1 MLVAPYSG
9 DRLTGLIRSGGL
21 NMTATNAP
29 RRRARRD
36 DPAAARLA
44 ALTAAR
50 DRLDADQAARRRR
63 EDAALAA
70 YAAAAGDVEEVVAAR
85 DRSLADLDRQRE
97 KVHTGADQ
105 QLAEIQARQSAV
117 LAELTELGR
126 PAEDLAVLVDI
137 PVKRVR
143 VLLREH
149 RDRVVADT
157 PTAAAPAT
165 SAAPAAASPGTTD
178 GASLAS
184 VATDPGSGP
193 AGTGA

>member
-1 MLVAPYSG
+1 
-9 DRLTGLIRSGGL
+9 
-21 NMTATNAP
+21 MTATNTR

-44 ALTAAR
+44 ELTAAR
-50 DRLDADQAARRRR
+50 DRLDADQAERRRR

-70 YAAAAGDVEEVVAAR
+70 YAAAAGEVEDVVAAR

-157 PTAAAPAT
+157 APAAAPAT
-165 SAAPAAASPGTTD
+165 STAPAAAASVTTA
-178 GASLAS
+178 GASPDAM
-184 VATDPGSGP
+184 ATEPGSGA
-193 AGTGA
+193 AGTGD

>member
-1 MLVAPYSG
+1 
-9 DRLTGLIRSGGL
+9 
-21 NMTATNAP
+21 MTATNA
-29 RRRARRD
+29 RRRRGRRD

-50 DRLDADQAARRRR
+50 DRLDADQAERRRR

-70 YAAAAGDVEEVVAAR
+70 YAAAAGEVEDVVAAR
-85 DRSLADLDRQRE
+85 DRALADLDRQRE

-105 QLAEIQARQSAV
+105 QLAEIQSRQSAV

-126 PAEDLAVLVDI
+126 PADDLAILVDI

-149 RDRVVADT
+149 RDRVFADT
-157 PTAAAPAT
+157 ATTPAPAN
-165 SAAPAAASPGTTD
+165 SAAPAAASPVTTD
-178 GASLAS
+178 GPSPASG
-184 VATDPGSGP
+184 ATAPGSGAAD
-193 AGTGA
+193 AGG

>member
-1 MLVAPYSG
+1 
-9 DRLTGLIRSGGL
+9 
-21 NMTATNAP
+21 MTATNA
-29 RRRARRD
+29 RRRRTRRD

-50 DRLDADQAARRRR
+50 DRLDADQAERRRR

-70 YAAAAGDVEEVVAAR
+70 YAAASGEVEDVVAAR

-97 KVHTGADQ
+97 KVHIGADQ

-149 RDRVVADT
+149 RDRVVADSAT
-157 PTAAAPAT
+157 AAVPANPVAAAPTTADD
-165 SAAPAAASPGTTD
+165 ASPATATIVSGS
-178 GASLAS
+178 GAS
-184 VATDPGSGP
+184 GS
-193 AGTGA
+193 AG